1 MARVLNALQQ
11 ECGRIRSTR
20 AIASTL
26 RTPASSHDFDD
37 TKDENKK
44 TGLENNFTFFIQG
57 AGIFKTVVYT
67 QARYMVPNLGGVTM
81 AAKKKS
87 AKKKS
92 AAKKKAAP
100 KKKAAAKKAA
110 PKKKTAKKK
119 AAKKKK

>member
-1 MARVLNALQQ
+1 MSGTKTSVA
-11 ECGRIRSTR
+11 
-20 AIASTL
+20 TL
-26 RTPASSHDFDD
+26 RTNASSDEFDD

-44 TGLENNFTFFIQG
+44 MGLENNFTFFIQG
-57 AGIFKTVVYT
+57 AGILKTVVYT

>member
-1 MARVLNALQQ
+1 VAV
-11 ECGRIRSTR
+11 EI
-20 AIASTL
+20 I
-26 RTPASSHDFDD
+26 
-37 TKDENKK
+37 
-44 TGLENNFTFFIQG
+44 FTFFIQG

-81 AAKKKS
+81 AAKKKV

-119 AAKKKK
+119 TAKKKK